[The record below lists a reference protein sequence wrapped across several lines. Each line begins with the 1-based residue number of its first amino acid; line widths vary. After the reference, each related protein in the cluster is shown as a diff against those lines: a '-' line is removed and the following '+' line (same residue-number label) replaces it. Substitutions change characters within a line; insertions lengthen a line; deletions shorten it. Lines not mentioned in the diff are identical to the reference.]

1 MPVSHEVNRRDFV
14 KLVTAAL
21 GTVMGTVIAVPAIAY
36 IVTPAVKKQESDAWV
51 PLGPLEN
58 FPPGVP
64 TLANFTRTKVNGWE
78 KTTNTHGVYV
88 TRLEG
93 DQVTTFSSTCTHL
106 SCRVKWVDTDQL
118 YECPCHDAAFDINGA
133 VIAGPPP
140 RPLDAY
146 ENKVEEG
153 ILYVHYLEG

>member
-1 MPVSHEVNRRDFV
+1 MARTPHLSRREFV
-14 KLVTAAL
+14 TVTAGAL
-21 GTVMGTVIAVPAIAY
+21 GTIMVATIGI
-36 IVTPAVKKQESDAWV
+36 PAVGYALGPGLKVTKVEAWV
-51 PLGPLEN
+51 PVGKVSD
-58 FPPGVP
+58 FPVDEP
-64 TLANFTRTKVNGWE
+64 TLVNFTRTKVNGWE
-78 KTTNTHGVYV
+78 KTVNSYGVFVIKPSDGEIYA
-88 TRLEG
+88 L
-93 DQVTTFSSTCTHL
+93 SSTCTHL